1 MNFEDSLQE
10 YENIGI
16 LKKNTFLDELEQ
28 ICNKYPDKYAVIC
41 KFCSNG
47 TPILKSAVHSF

>member
-28 ICNKYPDKYAVIC
+28 IW
-41 KFCSNG
+41 
-47 TPILKSAVHSF
+47 